1 MRQLWESP
9 KSISTILLN
18 ADKNDIKKNMA
29 NFIVNN
35 LYDNIS
41 SLHQKDEQLI
51 YIVTLLLKEEI
62 NSLTSKS
69 NCFLTETCA
78 GIILKEFR
86 KRKEVKFFF
95 KKIILKIIEQFEN
108 NYSSVNIAFETNSI
122 KETVMNSYSSSQ
134 NKKSQNLGKPKIYKK
149 EDINCFFKSII

>member
-51 YIVTLLLKEEI
+51 YIVALLLKEEI
-62 NSLTSKS
+62 NSLKNINNS
-69 NCFLTETCA
+69 FLYETCS

-108 NYSSVNIAFETNSI
+108 NYSSEDIALETSEI
-122 KETVMNSYSSSQ
+122 KEIII
-134 NKKSQNLGKPKIYKK
+134 LLKILLWKQVK
-149 EDINCFFKSII
+149 